1 MVRTDTA
8 TMEEALRQARKSIRH
23 ALKDTD
29 SPRMSVEELRAR
41 ADKEM
46 GDLMLSDF
54 IVRQRDDRG

>member
-8 TMEEALRQARKSIRH
+8 RIEEALRQARKSIRH
-23 ALKDTD
+23 ALKGADK
-29 SPRMSVEELRAR
+29 PGMSVEELRAR
-41 ADKEM
+41 VDEEM

>member
-1 MVRTDTA
+1 MVRTDPARTA
-8 TMEEALRQARKSIRH
+8 EALRHARKSIRH
-23 ALKDTD
+23 ALKDAD
-29 SPRMSVEELRAR
+29 SPRMSVEELRER